1 MKYRELGNTGLK
13 VSEIGLGCEGFAMED
28 GKMAAKLIASAEK
41 HGVNFFDLYSPDP
54 VIRRS
59 IGDAIKGKRDK
70 FIVQGHL
77 CAIWK
82 NGQYVRTRNLVETKR
97 GFAELMELTGL
108 DYVDIGMIHYCDA
121 ESDWNKIVDNGILD
135 FAVKLKKEGRIGHI
149 GLSSHNPL
157 VAMTAIESG
166 LIEVLMFSINP
177 CYDLQPPSED
187 VEDLWADETYSKEY
201 TNMDPDRQALY
212 ELCQRKG
219 VGITVMKC
227 FGGGDLLDAE
237 LSPAGVALTASQCI
251 HYALTRP
258 AVASIMSGAR
268 NVLDLAVT
276 LAYESATEDE
286 RDYASALA
294 DFPRVS
300 WHGHCMYCG
309 HCAPCPQMIDIASV
323 TKFLN
328 LTIAQGEVPETVREH
343 YRVLERHGSDCI
355 ACGACELRCPFGVDI
370 RQNMKNAAETFG
382 Y

>member
-82 NGQYVRTRNLVETKR
+82 NGQYVRTRNLVETER

-268 NVLDLAVT
+268 NVLDLAET

-294 DFPRVS
+294 DFPRVN

>member
-82 NGQYVRTRNLVETKR
+82 NGQYVRTRNLVETER

-268 NVLDLAVT
+268 NVLDLAET

>member
-82 NGQYVRTRNLVETKR
+82 NGQYVRTRNLVETER
-97 GFAELMELTGL
+97 GFAELMEITGL

-268 NVLDLAVT
+268 NVLDLAET